1 MTAVY
6 RPLLEG
12 IGMTY
17 PQYLVMLLLWSEEPQ
32 LVKDLARVLEL
43 DSGTLSPLLK
53 RLETAGLVR
62 RERRASDEREVEVT
76 LTLQGDELRERV
88 RHIPQTI
95 ERATGLSNEEIEDL
109 RQRLE
114 ELRSALR
121 RTLAD

>member
-1 MTAVY
+1 
-6 RPLLEG
+6 
-12 IGMTY
+12 MTY
-17 PQYLVMLLLWSEEPQ
+17 PQYLVMLLLWSEEPR
-32 LVKDLARVLEL
+32 LIKDLARVLEL

>member
-17 PQYLVMLLLWSEEPQ
+17 PQYLVMLLLWSEEPR
-32 LVKDLARVLEL
+32 LIKDLARVLEL